1 MRPRE
6 ERARL
11 RTCAELLLQDFAG
24 LAELLLP
31 QEGHA
36 EVVERAWI
44 LRREGERR
52 LLTVV
57 RLHDV
62 FSSSMPEFIV
72 PTNANMHA
80 ARSFIAGNN
89 FFADGTAGVLRFH
102 PKWAHVEPLALTMI
116 AAWGAWCRR
125 QGYPLQV
132 ENLGKHAAYA
142 ARMKVFEHLG
152 IDFDP
157 GVKEYEEAGRFLPIT
172 QVQSQQDSTA
182 AIANISA
189 MLHLQDD
196 PDSLA
201 AVQFCI
207 SELLRNVLEHA
218 SSPDGAFV
226 AAHRFAEKGIHRVTI
241 AVADCGQGIPA
252 HLVRAHPEAAEGDSV
267 AIGLAMQPGITG
279 AQATAY
285 GTPDNAGA
293 GLYITRSIAKGT
305 GGYFLLYSGH
315 ATYRLRRGRASSKDD
330 MIELYPDPYADPRG
344 ELWTFPSPWLGTVVS
359 VEIRTET
366 IAHYE
371 NFFEWIFKQMPS
383 RKSEARKIRFT

>member
-1 MRPRE
+1 
-6 ERARL
+6 
-11 RTCAELLLQDFAG
+11 
-24 LAELLLP
+24 
-31 QEGHA
+31 
-36 EVVERAWI
+36 
-44 LRREGERR
+44 
-52 LLTVV
+52 
-57 RLHDV
+57 
-62 FSSSMPEFIV
+62 MPSFIV
-72 PTNANMHA
+72 PTNASLHA
-80 ARSFIAGNN
+80 ARSFIAKNH
-89 FFADGTAGVLRFH
+89 FFEGGGDAVLRFH

-116 AAWGAWCRR
+116 AAWGAWCRGK
-125 QGYPLQV
+125 GYPLRA

-142 ARMKVFEHLG
+142 ARMKLFQQLG

-157 GVKEYEEAGRFLPIT
+157 EVKEYEESGRFLPVT
-172 QVQSQQDSTA
+172 QVRTQQDSTV

-218 SSPDGAFV
+218 NSPDGAFV
-226 AAHRFAEKGIHRVTI
+226 AAHRFAEKGMHRVTI
-241 AVADCGQGIPA
+241 AVADCGQGIPS
-252 HLVRAHPEAAEGDSV
+252 HLARAHPEIEGNDSI
-267 AIGLAMQPGITG
+267 AIGLAMQPGVTG
-279 AQATAY
+279 ALPTAY

-315 ATYRLRRGRASSKDD
+315 AAYRLRRALSLEDT
-330 MIELYPDPYADPRG
+330 IHLFPDPYDDPRG
-344 ELWTFPSPWLGTVVS
+344 DLWSFDTPWLGTVVS

-371 NFFEWIFKQMPS
+371 NFFQWIFKQMPS
-383 RKSEARKIRFT
+383 RKSGARKIKFT